1 MVLVD
6 SKIIQR
12 SGEIFI
18 KGYHEENVKPISYD
32 IHVKE
37 IIVENISLNIFKLQK
52 ICLLHN

>member
-37 IIVENISLNIFKLQK
+37 IIVENISLNIF
-52 ICLLHN
+52 